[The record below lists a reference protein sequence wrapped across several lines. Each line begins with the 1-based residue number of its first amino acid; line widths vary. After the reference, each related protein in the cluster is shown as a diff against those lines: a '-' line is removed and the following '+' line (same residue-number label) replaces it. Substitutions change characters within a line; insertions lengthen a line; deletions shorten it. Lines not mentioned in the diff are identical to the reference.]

1 MAPAPPAIAPGV
13 GALYFAMISR
23 IEGVLEA
30 VEGQTVRL
38 AVGGALSIDALVPAY
53 FADRLAGAEPGR
65 RIRLDTLLT
74 LEGSSQGTSFAPRLL
89 GFDSPQARRFF
100 EIFTTVKGLGNR
112 RALRA
117 MAAEPGVIA
126 AAIVAGDH
134 KALERLPE
142 IGKRLAQTIVAEL
155 SGKVDDF
162 ALDGASAVEP
172 KPRAAAQLPPVA
184 RDAVDTLMALGEA
197 PADAERRIRLA
208 LGALNGSEPA
218 TPDELVA
225 LALRGR

>member
-1 MAPAPPAIAPGV
+1 
-13 GALYFAMISR
+13 MISR

-38 AVGGALSIDALVPAY
+38 GVGGVLSIDALVPAY
-53 FADRLAGAEPGR
+53 LADRLAGAEPGR

-155 SGKVDDF
+155 SGKVDAF
-162 ALDGASAVEP
+162 ALDAASIES
-172 KPRAAAQLPPVA
+172 KPRPSRLPPVA
-184 RDAVDTLMALGEA
+184 RDAIDTLMALGETA
-197 PADAERRIRLA
+197 ADAERRIQAA
-208 LGALNGSEPA
+208 LGALDGAEPPSA
-218 TPDELVA
+218 DQLVA
-225 LALRGR
+225 AALRGR